1 MPASR
6 RALDGG
12 RATGHRLEVPEV
24 TFAHR
29 GIAQRGRPP
38 DHGAMHP
45 TLRTLLQLPNLAG
58 LCTLLAVALS
68 LRWMPPAD
76 AGLAWTLL
84 GLYTAAFLMHEPAGK
99 RHPWLGAALL
109 VAMAFLALALVWM
122 APRLG
127 TPQVLLVVWTAV
139 IAMAWPPRFAVPA
152 VLVASL
158 ASWAVL
164 EVRGHPGPVMMT
176 LLYGGFQLF
185 AALTAY
191 YAITAER
198 TRDALARVNADL
210 LATRALL
217 ADSARDGERLRLAR
231 ELHDVAGHKL
241 TALTLN
247 LRALS
252 ADPALAGREELAVA
266 QRMAGELMGDIR
278 GVVQA
283 IRDNRGLDLGTAL
296 HALAAPLPRPR
307 LQLSLDDTLRLDDPE
322 RAELLLRVVQEA
334 LTNAARHG
342 DAGVLRVELQRDA
355 ARGGMHLQAT
365 DDGRAR
371 GPLREGNDLAGMRE
385 RIEGAGGEL
394 QVVPERG
401 GGVRIDVWLPA

>member
-1 MPASR
+1 
-6 RALDGG
+6 
-12 RATGHRLEVPEV
+12 
-24 TFAHR
+24 
-29 GIAQRGRPP
+29 
-38 DHGAMHP
+38 MHP
-45 TLRTLLQLPNLAG
+45 TLRTLLQLPNIAG
-58 LCTLLAVALS
+58 LCTLLAVGLS
-68 LRWMPPAD
+68 LRWMPPAE

-84 GLYTAAFLMHEPAGK
+84 GLYTAAFLLHEPAGK
-99 RHPWLGAALL
+99 RHPRLGDAML
-109 VAMAFLALALVWM
+109 VAMAALALALVWM

-139 IAMAWPPRFAVPA
+139 VAMVWPPRIAVPA
-152 VLVASL
+152 VLLANV

-164 EVRGHPGPVMMT
+164 EARGHPGPVTMT
-176 LLYGGFQLF
+176 LLYGGFHLF

-252 ADPALAGREELAVA
+252 ADPALTGREELAVA

-307 LQLSLDDTLRLDDPE
+307 LHLALDDTLRLDDPE

-371 GPLREGNDLAGMRE
+371 GPLREGNGLAGMRE